1 MSCQAES
8 TGSIVVILNMPQI
21 SLHVMQDN
29 VKYILFLWIKFSGLQ
44 GSVKVYIRWDT
55 DSHILCIF
63 PNHPMNSVFSAF
75 QEYTSQIKS
84 QITKDFCCMKECIER
99 QERNTLMFIEQEQKA
114 AQQKIEETIQ
124 QLTDIK
130 AQAVSD
136 EMKWQNVSRSS
147 QAQCLG

>member
-1 MSCQAES
+1 MLDGA
-8 TGSIVVILNMPQI
+8 V
-21 SLHVMQDN
+21 
-29 VKYILFLWIKFSGLQ
+29 
-44 GSVKVYIRWDT
+44 
-55 DSHILCIF
+55 DSHIPYIF
-63 PNHPMNSVFSAF
+63 PNHTMNSIFSAF

-84 QITKDFCCMKECIER
+84 QITEDFCCMKEYVER

-130 AQAVSD
+130 AQTVSD
-136 EMKWQNVSRSS
+136 EMKSQNMSRNS